1 MRKIKTFNV
10 DEDVYN
16 GLLATFRKYEV
27 NASLS
32 SFVNNCLSELLDH
45 LQDVETVKQKYPE
58 SKLPMSFVISEMTK
72 SLQKKKSLLLV
83 LFEAGHTEKEMQEH
97 LEEELLTRWEDDYEA
112 QKLGVPIEM
121 YSYIKSGGYIL
132 GPNKQ
137 YLIAEKTGKKYIA
150 IRTEQGIYPNSTL
163 LEVREE

>member
-16 GLLATFRKYEV
+16 GLLAAFRKYGV

-58 SKLPMSFVISEMTK
+58 SKLPISFVISEMTK
-72 SLQKKKSLLLV
+72 SLQKKKSLLPI
-83 LFEAGHTEKEMQEH
+83 LFEVGCTEKEIQERR
-97 LEEELLTRWEDDYEA
+97 ERELLTRWGDDYEA
-112 QKLGVPIEM
+112 QKLGISVEM
-121 YSYIKSGGYIL
+121 YSHLKGGGFFL
-132 GPNKQ
+132 APNKQ
-137 YLIAEKTGKKYIA
+137 YLIEEKTGKKYFVA
-150 IRTEQGIYPNSTL
+150 PNGYGRSVL
-163 LEVREE
+163 LEIKEE